1 MPRTVPREA
10 GGLGPSGEKKI
21 VERLLSILALW
32 QFAWL
37 RWSALAVL
45 FAVYAFVSLE
55 PFDWYLPTRLVNGA
69 TQIADGWA
77 FPTPGIVLAA
87 SSPLPWLAS
96 AREAEA
102 LELSLEVRPGAS
114 QRGGRIHS
122 QDIYTILTIS
132 KNLDNSNLTIAQ
144 EGDDLVLRLRSED
157 TDSKGRRDGRPV
169 ARLKNVLFAGKW
181 VAIDLGIRPG
191 RLTIAVDGHQELE
204 APLPPSVLAT
214 WNPDYDLALGNEVTC
229 NRPWLG
235 EIRNPVI
242 TVPDGS
248 TDYGEAHQVD
258 RPGVCS
264 SPPPKLVPLVKLD
277 PVDAALNFP
286 MYLPLG
292 CLLGLMVLRRSW
304 GNFVA
309 LVLVVVSVSLTFELA
324 QLFLASRAPSVD
336 DVIFNTLGGA
346 LGIWLGFRLA
356 KQAAPWRPQR

>member
-1 MPRTVPREA
+1 M
-10 GGLGPSGEKKI
+10 
-21 VERLLSILALW
+21 SILTLW

-45 FAVYAFVSLE
+45 FPIYAFVSLE

-77 FPTPGIVLAA
+77 FPIPGIVLAEW
-87 SSPLPWLAS
+87 PLAWMAS
-96 AREAEA
+96 AREAET
-102 LELSLEVRPGAS
+102 LGLSLEVRPGAS
-114 QRGGRIHS
+114 QRAERILS
-122 QDIYTILTIS
+122 QDIYTARILSIS
-132 KNLDNSNLTIAQ
+132 ENLYNSNLTIAQ
-144 EGDDLVLRLRSED
+144 EGDDLVVRLRSED

-169 ARLKNVLFAGKW
+169 ARLNDVLFAGKW

-191 RLTIAVDGHQELE
+191 RLTIAIDGQQELE
-204 APLPPSVLAT
+204 TPLPRSVLAT
-214 WNPDYDLALGNEVTC
+214 WNLSYDLALGNEVTC

-242 TVPDGS
+242 TAPDGF
-248 TDYGEAHQVD
+248 TDYGEAHRAD

-264 SPPPKLVPLVKLD
+264 WPPPKLVPLLKLD
-277 PVDAALNFP
+277 PIDAALNIP

-304 GNFVA
+304 CNFVG
-309 LVLVVVSVSLTFELA
+309 LVLIVVSVSLTFEFA
-324 QLFLASRAPSVD
+324 QVFLASRAPSID

-346 LGIWLGFRLA
+346 LGIWLGFRLV
-356 KQAAPWRPQR
+356 KHAAQWRPQR

>member
-1 MPRTVPREA
+1 
-10 GGLGPSGEKKI
+10 
-21 VERLLSILALW
+21 LSILAAW

-45 FAVYAFVSLE
+45 FAVYACVSLE

-77 FPTPGIVLAA
+77 FPAPGIVFAEWPLA
-87 SSPLPWLAS
+87 WLAS
-96 AREAEA
+96 AREAET

-114 QRGGRIHS
+114 QRAGRSLS
-122 QDIYTILTIS
+122 QDTYPAHILSIAE
-132 KNLDNSNLTIAQ
+132 NLNNSNLTIAQ
-144 EGDDLVLRLRSED
+144 EGNDLVLRLRSEN
-157 TDSKGRRDGRPV
+157 TDSKGRRDGLPV
-169 ARLKNVLFAGKW
+169 ARLKNVLFTGKW

-191 RLTIAVDGHQELE
+191 RLTMAIDGQQELE
-204 APLPPSVLAT
+204 VPLPPSVLAT
-214 WNPDYDLALGNEVTC
+214 WNPAYDLALGNEVTC

-242 TVPDGS
+242 TAPDGF

-264 SPPPKLVPLVKLD
+264 RSPPKLVPLVKLD
-277 PVDAALNFP
+277 PVDAALNIP

-304 GNFVA
+304 RNFVQ

-324 QLFLASRAPSVD
+324 QLFLASRAPSID
-336 DVIFNTLGGA
+336 DLIFNTLGGA
-346 LGIWLGFRLA
+346 LGIWLGFRLVKHA
-356 KQAAPWRPQR
+356 ASGSPSVEPPDKTHRWQAWGPGGS